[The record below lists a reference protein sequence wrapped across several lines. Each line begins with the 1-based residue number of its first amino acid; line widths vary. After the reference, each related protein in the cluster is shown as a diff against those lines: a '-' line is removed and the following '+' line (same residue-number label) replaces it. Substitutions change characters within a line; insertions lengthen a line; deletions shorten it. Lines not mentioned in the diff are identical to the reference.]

1 MSIMNDKQK
10 NGINDPSREAYEAI
24 GVDQL
29 LTYCVKQVLN
39 NKEECTLERLIY
51 ECYTRFPKK
60 FSLSRYP
67 QWPDSTRIY
76 RSWRRC
82 QGVNKWLTGSAQEGF
97 RITNKGEPIVQEIS
111 LKLQDPKSKNVPLRE
126 STRSR
131 GKEEAIV
138 RYLRKSG
145 TFVRWHQEKNLFK
158 ISESELRSVL
168 NATLETSIQILVE
181 NITYYRDNA
190 ELINDTEVIE
200 FLNECCRQHQLIL
213 GRLQND

>member
-1 MSIMNDKQK
+1 MNPMNDEQK
-10 NGINDPSREAYEAI
+10 NRNTNKSREAYEAI

-39 NKEECTLERLIY
+39 NQEECTLERLIY
-51 ECYTRFPKK
+51 ECYTRFPRK
-60 FSLSRYP
+60 FALSRYP
-67 QWPDSTRIY
+67 QWPESTRLY

-97 RITNKGEPIVQEIS
+97 RITKKGEPIVQEIGV
-111 LKLQDPKSKNVPLRE
+111 KLQDPKPYNIPLRE

-131 GKEEAIV
+131 GKEEAVV

-145 TFVRWHQEKNLFK
+145 TFIRWHQEKDLFK

-168 NATLETSIQILVE
+168 NATLETSLTILIE

-190 ELINDTEVIE
+190 ELVQDSEVIE
-200 FLNECCRQHQLIL
+200 FLNECCRQHEQIL
-213 GRLQND
+213 GRL